1 LTQAMFKDAAEDN
14 ARKQFNAK
22 NELQVEEFFANLG
35 SQVETAN
42 KNREAATAQ
51 FNAGEINAQQQFNAA
66 MRDNREKFNA
76 NMQFAVDQSNVQW
89 RRQVNTAATAI
100 QNETNRINVANQ
112 FNASQNALNNLW
124 QKYRDNAAWNF
135 QKTESFMQRQ
145 HEVGIMAMEFANT
158 KELYNDQQKNDL
170 ALGIG
175 NWVATWMAG
184 SKPPAASTPP

>member
-1 LTQAMFKDAAEDN
+1 MKLISS
-14 ARKQFNAK
+14 
-22 NELQVEEFFANLG
+22 LLP
-35 SQVETAN
+35 
-42 KNREAATAQ
+42 
-51 FNAGEINAQQQFNAA
+51 IAA
-66 MRDNREKFNA
+66 MA
-76 NMQFAVDQSNVQW
+76 GLQFATKGS
-89 RRQVNTAATAI
+89 VNPATTSQLAMSFLESGDDPKFQRSASAPVKARTPSELAAGSRAATAI

-135 QKTESFMQRQ
+135 QKTESYMQRQ

-184 SKPPAASTPP
+184 SNPARTER